1 MPPRAKASQSLG
13 IEGTLWEAANKLR
26 GNMDSAEYKHVAL
39 GLIFLKYVSDAFTEQ
54 RGLLEQTLADPTGA
68 DYIEDDADRQEVLES
83 RDEYL
88 GAGVFWVPA
97 EARWDGTSGIQAG
110 AKQPDV
116 GRRIDAAMDAIE
128 RENPSLR
135 GVLPKNYAR
144 QELDVRRL
152 GELVDL
158 ISGIGLGTAEQ
169 RKGDVLGRV
178 YEYFLGQFAANEG
191 KGGGEFYTP
200 RSVVRLLVE
209 MLEPY
214 KGRVYD
220 PCCGSGGMFV
230 QAEDFVLAH
239 GGNKDAI
246 SVYGQE
252 SNATT
257 WRIAKMNLALR
268 GIEANLGP
276 EWGDTFHDD
285 KHPDLRAD
293 VILANPPFNISDWGG
308 EQLHT
313 DPRWTYGAPPATN
326 ANYAWL
332 QHIVSKLAP
341 QGLAGVVLANGSLS
355 GTQNGEGDIRRALLE
370 ADLVDCIVALPGQLF
385 YNTGIAAS
393 LWFLARDK
401 LGAAAGTR
409 ARTGELLLIDASSMG
424 RLTSRV
430 HRELASGDV
439 KEIADIY
446 HAWRSQR
453 TRYEDRLGSCRA
465 ATLAEVAVHQYIL
478 SPARYVGTDSA
489 AHDNEHFNE
498 RLQVLRANL
507 ERGFQQRAGLQEKV
521 LRALDRI
528 TTT

>member
-1 MPPRAKASQSLG
+1 VPPRSKASESLG
-13 IEGTLWEAANKLR
+13 IEATLWDAANKLR

-39 GLIFLKYVSDAFTEQ
+39 GLIFLKYVSDAFGEQ
-54 RGLLEQTLADPTGA
+54 RDLLDKTLNDP
-68 DYIEDDADRQEVLES
+68 DSPEYVDDETDRQEILES

-88 GAGVFWVPA
+88 GAGVFWVPS
-97 EARWDGTSGIQAG
+97 EARWDGPTGIQAG
-110 AKQPDV
+110 AKQPDI

-214 KGRVYD
+214 EGRVYD

-268 GIEANLGP
+268 GIEANLGA

-293 VILANPPFNISDWGG
+293 FILANPPFNISDWGG
-308 EQLHT
+308 EQRRD
-313 DPRWTYGAPPATN
+313 DPRWAYGVPPATN
-326 ANYAWL
+326 ANYGWL
-332 QHIVSKLAP
+332 QHMLSRLAP
-341 QGLAGVVLANGSLS
+341 HGRAGIVLANGSL
-355 GTQNGEGDIRRALLE
+355 TTTANGEGDIRRQ
-370 ADLVDCIVALPGQLF
+370 LVEGDAVECIVALPSQLF
-385 YNTGIAAS
+385 YSTGIPVC
-393 LWFLARDK
+393 LWILTRSK
-401 LGAAAGTR
+401 AGHDGLR
-409 ARTGELLLIDASSMG
+409 ARHGETLFIDAR
-424 RLTSRV
+424 RLV
-430 HRELASGDV
+430 
-439 KEIADIY
+439 
-446 HAWRSQR
+446 
-453 TRYEDRLGSCRA
+453 
-465 ATLAEVAVHQYIL
+465 
-478 SPARYVGTDSA
+478 
-489 AHDNEHFNE
+489 
-498 RLQVLRANL
+498 LQPHLW
-507 ERGFQQRAGLQEKV
+507 
-521 LRALDRI
+521 
-528 TTT
+528 

>member
-1 MPPRAKASQSLG
+1 MPPRSKATQSLG
-13 IEGTLWEAANKLR
+13 IEATLWDAANKLR

-39 GLIFLKYVSDAFTEQ
+39 GLIFLKYVSDAFAEQ
-54 RGLLEQTLADPTGA
+54 RTALEQSLSDPSGD
-68 DYIEDDADRQEVLES
+68 DYIEDEADRQDILES

-97 EARWDGTSGIQAG
+97 EARWDGPDGIQAG
-110 AKQPDV
+110 AKQADI

-135 GVLPKNYAR
+135 GVLPKNYSR
-144 QELDVRRL
+144 QELDIRRL

-158 ISGIGLGTAEQ
+158 IGGIGLGTAEQ

-257 WRIAKMNLALR
+257 WRIAKMNWRSAASRRTSGLSGATPSTTTSTR
-268 GIEANLGP
+268 ICGP
-276 EWGDTFHDD
+276 TSSSRTRPLTSAIGAE
-285 KHPDLRAD
+285 
-293 VILANPPFNISDWGG
+293 ISDETTHGG
-308 EQLHT
+308 STVCRQS
-313 DPRWTYGAPPATN
+313 ATPT
-326 ANYAWL
+326 
-332 QHIVSKLAP
+332 SP
-341 QGLAGVVLANGSLS
+341 GSS
-355 GTQNGEGDIRRALLE
+355 
-370 ADLVDCIVALPGQLF
+370 
-385 YNTGIAAS
+385 
-393 LWFLARDK
+393 
-401 LGAAAGTR
+401 
-409 ARTGELLLIDASSMG
+409 
-424 RLTSRV
+424 TS
-430 HRELASGDV
+430 
-439 KEIADIY
+439 
-446 HAWRSQR
+446 
-453 TRYEDRLGSCRA
+453 
-465 ATLAEVAVHQYIL
+465 
-478 SPARYVGTDSA
+478 
-489 AHDNEHFNE
+489 
-498 RLQVLRANL
+498 
-507 ERGFQQRAGLQEKV
+507 
-521 LRALDRI
+521 
-528 TTT
+528 